1 MIYITNEPYTIAM
14 IEVCLFALG
23 VGIGFGLSTL
33 SFRLGSK
40 VVDNA
45 VSKFTAPI
53 QVEEEPTL
61 SSEVN
66 PVYDFQQYEDTLKQ
80 YIGTDIQEPKENT
93 EPKDEDFSELN

>member
-1 MIYITNEPYTIAM
+1 M

-40 VVDNA
+40 VVDDTVA
-45 VSKFTAPI
+45 KFTAPI
-53 QVEEEPTL
+53 QVEDEPTL
-61 SSEVN
+61 SSEMN
-66 PVYDFQQYEDTLKQ
+66 PIYDFQKYEDTLKQ

-93 EPKDEDFSELN
+93 EPNDEDFNELN